1 MSAAVFTDHEGHR
14 WPVTG
19 FWCSVCGLPMHP
31 VNIAFG
37 THPNCDIEGE
47 P

>member
-1 MSAAVFTDHEGHR
+1 MTVETITDADGDR
-14 WPVTG
+14 YPVTG

-37 THPNCDIEGE
+37 THPNCDTEGE

>member
-1 MSAAVFTDHEGHR
+1 MNAETIIDAEGDI

-19 FWCSVCGLPMHP
+19 LWCSVCGMPLHP

-37 THPNCDIEGE
+37 THPNCDTEGE
-47 P
+47 L